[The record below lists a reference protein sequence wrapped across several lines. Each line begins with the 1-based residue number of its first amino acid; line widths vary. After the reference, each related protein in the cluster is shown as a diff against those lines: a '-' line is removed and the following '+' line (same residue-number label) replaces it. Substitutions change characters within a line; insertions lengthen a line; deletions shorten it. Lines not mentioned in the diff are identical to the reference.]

1 MLESK
6 RLPREMVFKRACSQ
20 DEKIRNDRERL
31 RLLREINGIKETM
44 RKIRRDRDRTLQ
56 DAGNLRREI
65 DRLVA
70 KSVFKENLELVLTGL
85 GTLISRGSVSSAGK
99 IIGNALGVLAN
110 LVGLTSFEQQI
121 KRRLIQL
128 EGLMLRFQ
136 DLGGQLDHLE
146 KGMGRMHQTRDK
158 LKC

>member
-6 RLPREMVFKRACSQ
+6 RFPREFVFKRACSQ
-20 DEKIRNDRERL
+20 SQKIRNDRERL

-56 DAGNLRREI
+56 KAGNLRQEI
-65 DRLVA
+65 NRLVA
-70 KSVFKENLELVLTGL
+70 KSVFKENLELVLNGL
-85 GTLISRGSVSSAGK
+85 GLAISRGRVGSAGK
-99 IIGNALGVLAN
+99 IIGDALGVLTN
-110 LVGLTSFEQQI
+110 LVGLTSYEQQI

-128 EGLMLRFQ
+128 EGLMLEFK
-136 DLGGQLDHLE
+136 DLGEQLDHLE
-146 KGMGRMHQTRDK
+146 KGMGRKHQTRGK

>member
-6 RLPREMVFKRACSQ
+6 RFPREFVLKRACSQ
-20 DEKIRNDRERL
+20 NEKIRNDRERL

-56 DAGNLRREI
+56 KAGNLRQEI

-70 KSVFKENLELVLTGL
+70 RSVFKTKLELVLNGL
-85 GTLISRGSVSSAGK
+85 GTLISRGSVRSAGK
-99 IIGNALGVLAN
+99 IIGDSLGLLAT
-110 LVGLTSFEQQI
+110 LVGLTTLEQQI

-128 EGLMLRFQ
+128 DGLMLRFR
-136 DLGGQLDHLE
+136 DLGEQLDHLE
-146 KGMGRMHQTRDK
+146 KGMGRMHQTRDR